1 MYDLTSEIVAI
12 KSSPLNKT
20 MKEEQTDEEDVYLIL
35 KSELQTVSSK
45 AYIEN

>member
-12 KSSPLNKT
+12 ISSPLNKT
-20 MKEEQTDEEDVYLIL
+20 MKEEQTDEDVYLIL